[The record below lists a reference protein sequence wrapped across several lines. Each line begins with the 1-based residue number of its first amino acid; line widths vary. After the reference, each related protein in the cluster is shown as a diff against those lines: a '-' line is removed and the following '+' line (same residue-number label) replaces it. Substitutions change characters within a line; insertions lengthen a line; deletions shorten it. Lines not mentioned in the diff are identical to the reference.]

1 MDILCCGFFCLFV
14 IKCFAYLNQGKDSQ
28 IVLLKI
34 FLFLEWVILAIVVLL
49 ASTIFNYKLR
59 WSIVEY

>member
-1 MDILCCGFFCLFV
+1 M
-14 IKCFAYLNQGKDSQ
+14 NQGKDSQ